1 MVRDAIDMEKRTIR
15 LSFSSDTPYLRKED
29 ESDFVA
35 WEILSHADGAMD
47 TERLSRGLV
56 PVLDNHDKSRALGS
70 IVDYQIADGKAYA
83 IAKISRSA
91 PGTDL
96 LNDVSDGIRTGVSV
110 GYKVTQRKSDGTRDG
125 YPVQIATRWVPMEVS
140 FVSIPADATVGV
152 GRSEDIKKPA
162 EVSAPTEVLINKPAK
177 RMADNDPAPEIK
189 VEVVK
194 QEPVDVNKLRT
205 DELAR
210 IREITAAGKLYKA
223 EAEAEDFINRGKDV
237 RDFKLFVLDNK
248 LATKATTEMVKVI
261 PPDLGM
267 KPKERKQYNLCKAIL
282 AKADNHL
289 DGFEYE
295 CHREIENQLRNTN
308 ITAAG
313 FFVPE
318 FALVDQREI
327 ARLEKRD
334 MTATG
339 GPSTGGDFIM
349 TEVVPSLIPLLRN
362 KTVCGRMGARLMGGL
377 VNNINIP
384 RQTGAAT
391 ATWNSEIAPLT
402 ESDQAIDHVV
412 LSPNR
417 LGGWTNFS
425 KQLLQTSVIDIQSF
439 VREDL
444 LAIVYLAQD
453 KAGLSGTGPN
463 QPVGIL
469 NTVADTVWP
478 SAYSKT
484 SPSITFGSGYPTWAD
499 VVAFEGNVESNNI
512 DLADSSVGY
521 VTTPSVKSLWKT
533 LAKTDP
539 RSSGNFYP
547 SFIWEDGSNP
557 LVAEGGMA
565 MGQVNGYKALA
576 SKQVPNDLVVFG
588 KWNEMLIG
596 MWGGIDLVVDNLTL
610 AHQAEIR
617 VIINI
622 FTDIDFRYCP
632 AFCYS
637 TNSGLMH

>member
-1 MVRDAIDMEKRTIR
+1 MAEEQWQFRELSVVRDAIDLEKRTIR
-15 LSFSSDTPYLRKED
+15 LSFSSDTPYLRKENNT
-29 ESDFVA
+29 DFVA
-35 WEILSHADGAMD
+35 WEILSHAPGAVD

-56 PVLDNHDKSRALGS
+56 SVLDNHDKSRPLGS
-70 IVDYQIADGKAYA
+70 IVDYQITDGRAYA

-91 PGTDL
+91 QGTDL

-110 GYKVTQRKSDGTRDG
+110 GYKVTARKADGTRDG
-125 YPVQIATRWVPMEVS
+125 YPVQIATKWEPMEVS
-140 FVSIPADATVGV
+140 FVSIPADSTIGV
-152 GRSEDIKKPA
+152 GRSLVA
-162 EVSAPTEVLINKPAK
+162 EVPANTAVFIDEKLMTENEPAVE
-177 RMADNDPAPEIK
+177 PK
-189 VEVVK
+189 VEVK
-194 QEPVDVNKLRT
+194 QEPVDTNKIRNE
-205 DELAR
+205 ELAR
-210 IREITAAGKLYKA
+210 IREMMDLGKRYEA
-223 EAEAEDFINRGKDV
+223 EVEAEDYIKRGKQLA
-237 RDFKLFVLDNK
+237 DFRTYLLDNVVK
-248 LATKATTEMVKVI
+248 TKATSEAVRI
-261 PPDLGM
+261 PGDLGM
-267 KPKERKQYNLCKAIL
+267 KPKERKQYNLCRAIV
-282 AKADNHL
+282 AKADGRL

-295 CHREIENQLRNTN
+295 CHSEIEHQMRNTN
-308 ITAAG
+308 ITASG

-318 FALVDQREI
+318 FAFTQSLQQ
-327 ARLEKRD
+327 RD

-339 GPSTGGDFIM
+339 GPTTGGNLIM

-391 ATWNSEIAPLT
+391 ATWNSEVAPLT
-402 ESDQAIDHVV
+402 ESDQAVDHVV

-425 KQLLQTSVIDIQSF
+425 KQLLQTAVIDVQTM

-453 KAGLSGTGPN
+453 KAGIAGTGPN

-469 NTVADTVWP
+469 ATTADTVWP

-484 SPSITFGSGYPTWAD
+484 SPSVTFGSGYPTWSKI
-499 VVAFEGNVESNNI
+499 VSFEGNVESNNI
-512 DLADSSVGY
+512 DLADSTVGY
-521 VTTPSVKSLWKT
+521 VTTPTVKSLWKT

-547 SFIWEDGSNP
+547 SFMWEDGSNP
-557 LVAEGGMA
+557 LVDGGGMSF
-565 MGQVNGYKALA
+565 GLVNGYKALA
-576 SKQVPNDLVVFG
+576 SKQVAGDVVIFG
-588 KWNEMLIG
+588 KWSEMLIG
-596 MWGGIDLVVDNLTL
+596 MWGGIDLVVDNITL

-632 AFCYS
+632 AFCFS
-637 TNSGLMH
+637 TDAGLFK